1 MDAIFK
7 DFNMAMQSKDNFIAK
22 NMEVLERVI
31 DKTSILKSDS
41 LRNLMFGDLDEVVEK
56 EMKKEK
62 KKAKK
67 EAKAAV

>member
-1 MDAIFK
+1 
-7 DFNMAMQSKDNFIAK
+7 
-22 NMEVLERVI
+22 MEILERVI

-56 EMKKEK
+56 EMKIEK

-67 EAKAAV
+67 EAK

>member
-1 MDAIFK
+1 
-7 DFNMAMQSKDNFIAK
+7 MQSKDNFIAK
-22 NMEVLERVI
+22 NMEILERVI

-56 EMKKEK
+56 EMKIEK

-67 EAKAAV
+67 EAK